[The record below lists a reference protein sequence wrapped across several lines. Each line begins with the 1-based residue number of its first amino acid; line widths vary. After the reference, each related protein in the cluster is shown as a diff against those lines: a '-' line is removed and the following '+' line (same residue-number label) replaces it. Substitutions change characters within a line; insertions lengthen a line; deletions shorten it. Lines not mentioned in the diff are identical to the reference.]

1 MNKQS
6 IRWLVLFCIL
16 IGAFYWLD
24 QSAWF
29 HQVILSK
36 LSRLN
41 ANIAAWTLSFLG
53 LHVEAAN
60 GSVITASGRFEI
72 AESCTGS
79 FVFMMY
85 AAATLPFPTPWKS
98 RLSGL
103 LLGLVTLLLI
113 NFFRT
118 SLIILVASRFPQ
130 SLWTFHIIIGQIIVI
145 AGMLAVFLWW
155 IKNNQQNHPLS
166 FLKNNRTILCAL
178 TLFCIGYLCGYWLY
192 RIFLDSSFGILVKQL
207 IESHSLWIMSVLNDT
222 FSRNHP
228 LRFSFQQIR
237 LVEGC
242 LSSPVAVVF
251 VAVVFA
257 WPTHW
262 WKRSAIILLGFVPFF
277 YVYHLFRSIL
287 VSITLGFQPK
297 EVNFIYNF
305 YGQTLLTIALFA
317 WVAYSWCSKQKTIS
331 YGKFLRLF
339 MASGLMG
346 VVAALGLG
354 WFALH
359 IIIPFLTNRISGSPL
374 LSYNP
379 DQIISTMTGLQV
391 FIWLSLV
398 GITPG
403 LGWAKK
409 LISTLLGILVAL
421 IGLIG
426 VVVLIEIFQLAPHK
440 GVLKAA
446 VILLP
451 FVAYYLWCFPPGV
464 FRSSRRCFPTL
475 AESAQMEIVRRG

>member
-6 IRWLVLFCIL
+6 IRWIVLFCVL

-24 QSAWF
+24 QSVWF

-41 ANIAAWTLSFLG
+41 ANVTAWVLSFLG

-60 GSVITASGRFEI
+60 GSIITASGRFEI

-85 AAATLPFPTPWKS
+85 AAAILPFPTPWKS
-98 RLSGL
+98 RLLGL
-103 LLGLVTLLLI
+103 FLGLVTLLLI
-113 NFFRT
+113 NLFRT

-145 AGMLAVFLWW
+145 VGMMAVFLWW
-155 IKNNQQNHPLS
+155 TKNNQPWLFKS
-166 FLKNNRTILCAL
+166 NRAIIRAL

-192 RIFLDSSFGILVKQL
+192 RIFLDSSFGLLVKGL
-207 IESHSLWIMSVLNDT
+207 IENHTLWIISVLNDT
-222 FSRNHP
+222 FSRSHP
-228 LRFSFQQIR
+228 LRFSFQQVR
-237 LVEGC
+237 LIEGC
-242 LSSPVAVVF
+242 LSSPVVVVF

-262 WKRSAIILLGFVPFF
+262 WKRGVTILLGFVPFF
-277 YVYHLFRSIL
+277 YLYHLFRAIL
-287 VSITLGFQPK
+287 VSVTLGIQPK
-297 EVNFIYNF
+297 ETNFVYNF
-305 YGQTLLTIALFA
+305 YGQTLLIIALFA
-317 WVAYSWCSKQKTIS
+317 WVAYSWCSKRKTIS

-339 MASGLMG
+339 VVSALMG
-346 VVAALGLG
+346 AVVALGLG

-398 GITPG
+398 GTTPG
-403 LGWAKK
+403 MSWSVKWLAG
-409 LISTLLGILVAL
+409 LSGILAAL
-421 IGLIG
+421 TGLVG
-426 VVVLIEIFQLAPHK
+426 VVVLIETFQLSPHK
-440 GVLKAA
+440 GFFKAA
-446 VILLP
+446 LISLP
-451 FVAYYLWCFPPGV
+451 FIVYYLWCFRQKRQVKFHQKETEG
-464 FRSSRRCFPTL
+464 
-475 AESAQMEIVRRG
+475 